1 MNEVYIKISD
11 LAEYDIKNLEKVGIK
26 SDIISIGTLLEA
38 IDTLIYENDKLEEEI
53 DELRHPEDYKETFDY
68 SEWKANQE

>member
-1 MNEVYIKISD
+1 MNEVYIKTSD

-38 IDTLIYENDKLEEEI
+38 IDTLIYENDKLEEKI
-53 DELRHPEDYKETFDY
+53 DDLKQLEEDRETFDY

>member
-1 MNEVYIKISD
+1 MNEVYIKTSD

>member
-1 MNEVYIKISD
+1 MNEVYIKTSD
-11 LAEYDIKNLEKVGIK
+11 LAEYDIKNLEKAGIK